1 MATSISV
8 SNETRDKLMKLR
20 IEGGFPNMDALIRD
34 MLILY
39 RKERFFRDSREFK
52 RRMEEK
58 GYKPEDL
65 V

>member
-39 RKERFFRDSREFK
+39 RKERFFRDSREFR
-52 RRMEEK
+52 RRMDEK